1 MMPTY
6 NASIKVQNVVNN
18 KLIGVYTVNDDRNYT
33 ILLPS
38 SGKYKFIVETPLS
51 EKIHAG
57 LVTVPPQDGLKALK
71 QEIELVDKNGN
82 ETLVILNEFD
92 QQVADEAAILATVVK
107 EMADPEVNFDKIP
120 DSILNPVEIAVEEVD
135 VDSNE
140 LVDSNVDELI
150 AVNQQNILKNK
161 NEIDEIKMLSNKS
174 KSIAEHKANE
184 ASNKAREADLLIQQA
199 NSTGSSDSKDSLLR
213 EAKINQE
220 QSQVL
225 LKEAE
230 QSLQ

>member
-1 MMPTY
+1 M
-6 NASIKVQNVVNN
+6 
-18 KLIGVYTVNDDRNYT
+18 
-33 ILLPS
+33 
-38 SGKYKFIVETPLS
+38 
-51 EKIHAG
+51 
-57 LVTVPPQDGLKALK
+57 
-71 QEIELVDKNGN
+71 DKNGN

-140 LVDSNVDELI
+140 LVDSSVDELI

-161 NEIDEIKMLSNKS
+161 NEIDEIKKLSNKS

-220 QSQVL
+220 QFK
-225 LKEAE
+225 KEAE
-230 QSLQ
+230 QSLQVASRYDAALDEKRAEAEKLSGLNEELLKVQEKDQI